1 MKNRKKYGVPNRS
14 CDPAILPSR
23 EKGPKRAFLRS
34 INTALKP
41 ERIKIRPKIPTEK
54 GKSHLLKRDF
64 LNGRIWFVSSKA
76 RVFKRYSNDWAI
88 WVVGLAAFKSN
99 VGKF

>member
-1 MKNRKKYGVPNRS
+1 MAYRIEV
-14 CDPAILPSR
+14 AILLLPTG
-23 EKGPKRAFLRS
+23 EKGPKRAFFAASKYYSKTRMDKNQTKTPTS
-34 INTALKP
+34 
-41 ERIKIRPKIPTEK
+41 EGKIRQQ
-54 GKSHLLKRDF
+54 KSHLLKRVF
-64 LNGRIWFVSSKA
+64 LNGRIWFVSSEA

>member
-1 MKNRKKYGVPNRS
+1 MPG
-14 CDPAILPSR
+14 R
-23 EKGPKRAFLRS
+23 EKGPKRAFFAVYKYCSKTRV
-34 INTALKP
+34 NKNQ
-41 ERIKIRPKIPTEK
+41 PKIPTEK

>member
-1 MKNRKKYGVPNRS
+1 M
-14 CDPAILPSR
+14 DPAILPTG
-23 EKGPKRAFLRS
+23 EKGPKRAFFMLSKYYSKTRV
-34 INTALKP
+34 NKNQ
-41 ERIKIRPKIPTEK
+41 PKIPTEK
-54 GKSHLLKRDF
+54 GKSHLLKRVF
-64 LNGRIWFVSSKA
+64 LNGRIWFVSSEA

>member
-1 MKNRKKYGVPNRS
+1 MAYRIEV
-14 CDPAILPSR
+14 AILLLPSR
-23 EKGPKRAFLRS
+23 EKGPKRTFFVGL
-34 INTALKP
+34 INCSKTRVNKNQ
-41 ERIKIRPKIPTEK
+41 PKIPTEK
-54 GKSHLLKRDF
+54 GKSHLLKRVF
-64 LNGRIWFVSSKA
+64 LNGRIWFVSSEA